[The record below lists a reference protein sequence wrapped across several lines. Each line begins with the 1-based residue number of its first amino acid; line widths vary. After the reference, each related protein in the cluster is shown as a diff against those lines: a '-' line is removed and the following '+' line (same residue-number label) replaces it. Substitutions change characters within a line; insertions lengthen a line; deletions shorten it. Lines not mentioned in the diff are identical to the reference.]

1 MPCQENILRFY
12 YGLYHKLVYVYSSY
26 KSKRTM
32 EKQLTQKES
41 LEIIHAMVQQSRQR
55 VGENGVFYLLW
66 GYAALIAALAHYLL
80 LQAGIQNPWMSWV
93 LMPVAG
99 VLSGIIGYRKS
110 QQATVLTHVDTAMVY
125 LWGAFLIVLI
135 TVLSFSGQIG
145 FTGSYP
151 VVILLYG
158 LGTFVSGGILRFKPL
173 IFGGIICWICG
184 IAAMFSA
191 FDVQLLL
198 MAGAILCGYIVP
210 GHLLYAQRND

>member
-1 MPCQENILRFY
+1 
-12 YGLYHKLVYVYSSY
+12 
-26 KSKRTM
+26 M

-66 GYAALIAALAHYLL
+66 GYAVLIAALAHYILM
-80 LQAGIQNPWMSWV
+80 QSGYENPWMSWI

-99 VLSGIIGYRKS
+99 ILSGIIGYRKGQS
-110 QQATVLTHVDTAMVY
+110 KTVRTHVDTAMAY
-125 LWGAFLIVLI
+125 LWGAFLVVLL
-135 TVLSFSGQIG
+135 TVLTFSGQIG
-145 FTGSYP
+145 FAGSYP

-173 IFGGIICWICG
+173 IIGGIICWISG
-184 IAAMFSA
+184 IVAMFSP
-191 FDVQLLL
+191 FDMQLLI
-198 MAGAILCGYIVP
+198 MAGAIFCGYIVP

>member
-1 MPCQENILRFY
+1 
-12 YGLYHKLVYVYSSY
+12 
-26 KSKRTM
+26 M

-41 LEIIHAMVQQSRQR
+41 LEIIHAMVLQSRQR

-66 GYAALIAALAHYLL
+66 GYAVFIAALAHYIL
-80 LQAGIQNPWMSWV
+80 LQSGYENPWISWI
-93 LMPVAG
+93 LMPIAG
-99 VLSGIIGYRKS
+99 VLSGIIGYRKGKN
-110 QQATVLTHVDTAMVY
+110 AKVYTHVDTAMAY
-125 LWGAFLIVLI
+125 LWGAFTVVLI
-135 TVLSFSGQIG
+135 TVLTFSGHIG

-173 IFGGIICWICG
+173 IIGGIICWISG
-184 IAAMFSA
+184 IVAILSS
-191 FDVQLLL
+191 FDMQLLI